1 MIQQPGFRKAAPCA
15 CAAITPCHFTASELR
30 ERLGPSSAWTMCNKG
45 LKPFADLV
53 CKLLDVADADG
64 THRGGRSAKVGG
76 EQPGGYPIVGWTLAP
91 IGPGPVADSSRA
103 VDTAAI
109 DKRTRVDGDG
119 AESAAPSPAPQP
131 LREPLPFWKALKI
144 LDRKCHFI
152 VIDKQCE
159 RHTPPHCFT
168 LIINDNIGRRTLS
181 MYMYL

>member
-1 MIQQPGFRKAAPCA
+1 MIQQPGFRKAVHCA

-53 CKLLDVADADG
+53 CKLLDVADVDG

-91 IGPGPVADSSRA
+91 IGPDPVADSSRA

-119 AESAAPSPAPQP
+119 AESAAPRQHPNPSERPPGSY
-131 LREPLPFWKALKI
+131 FWSAKSASSSG
-144 LDRKCHFI
+144 
-152 VIDKQCE
+152 E
-159 RHTPPHCFT
+159 A
-168 LIINDNIGRRTLS
+168 
-181 MYMYL
+181 